1 MTIYRITTEKWSKSL
16 AASDYSAR
24 WNAKGQF
31 VIYTA
36 ESRSL
41 ACLENVVHRSG
52 EGNDALY
59 KVMLIDIPDNLSI
72 EIVDEQVLKR
82 GWHTMENYAYCQ
94 LLGRKWLTEAVS
106 AILKVPSVVIKMEHN
121 YLINSNHPDFS
132 KIILSGIEDFNFD
145 KRF

>member
-16 AASDYSAR
+16 GASCYSAR

-94 LLGRKWLTEAVS
+94 LLGRKWLTEAFS
-106 AILKVPSVVIKMEHN
+106 AILKVPSVVIKIEHN
-121 YLINSNHPDFS
+121 YLINPNHPDFS